1 MIVSANQLVAGCI
14 VTADVMG
21 KSGLPLVK
29 SKTTL
34 TESDIFYLQKL
45 LVKEVPVASH
55 LEDGTS
61 FVPSKEPVKPKT
73 LKKELHFLEALEAA
87 ADEYKKQFASWQHG
101 AAVDVSNL
109 RQILLPV
116 MEKAASWEGNIFNLP
131 SYRMQTD
138 YVSDH
143 AISIALLA
151 AAVLRKAGYTEAD
164 VNQTALAA
172 LLADCGMAKL
182 KQPYYLQKRTLHA
195 QEREDIEKHPTL
207 SYRMIEQVSL
217 LSTKAKL
224 AILQHHERAD
234 GTGYPLRL
242 GKDKIHPFASLVSI
256 CDTYHAL
263 LSERAYQRAVS
274 PYKAVEIILE
284 EQFERFDPAMVQ
296 YFVQAFLDAQ
306 QKTTVRLSSGKL
318 AEIVFTDSN
327 IPTKPMVRE
336 LESGEV
342 KALNEYPDLYIK
354 EVIK

>member
-45 LVKEVPVASH
+45 LVKEVTVASH

-61 FVPSKEPVKPKT
+61 FVPSKEPVQQKV
-73 LKKELHFLEALEAA
+73 LKKELNFLDAYEAA
-87 ADEYKKQFASWQHG
+87 ADEHQKQFASWQHG
-101 AAVDVSNL
+101 AAVDVSSL
-109 RQILLPV
+109 RKKLLT
-116 MEKAASWEGNIFNLP
+116 MIEKLAKWDGNIFNLP
-131 SYRMQTD
+131 SYRKQKD

-143 AISIALLA
+143 AIGMALLA
-151 AAVLRKAGYTEAD
+151 AAVLQRAGYTEAD
-164 VNQTALAA
+164 INQTALAA

-182 KQPYYLQKRTLHA
+182 KQPYHLQKRSLHA
-195 QEREDIEKHPTL
+195 LDREDMEKHPTL
-207 SYRMIEQVSL
+207 SYRMIEKVSL

-224 AILQHHERAD
+224 VILQHHERAD
-234 GTGYPLRL
+234 GAGYPLRL
-242 GKDKIHPFASLVSI
+242 GKDKVHPFASLISI

-263 LSERAYQRAVS
+263 ISERAHQRAVS
-274 PYKAVEIILE
+274 PYRAVEVILE
-284 EQFERFDPAMVQ
+284 EQFERFDPTMVQ
-296 YFVQAFLDAQ
+296 HFMQAFLDAQ
-306 QKTTVRLSSGKL
+306 QKTTVRLSSGEL

-327 IPTKPMVRE
+327 YPARPMVRE

-342 KALNEYPDLYIK
+342 KAMNEYPDLQIE
-354 EVIK
+354 EVIQ

>member
-29 SKTTL
+29 SKTIL

-45 LVKEVPVASH
+45 LVKEVPIASH

-61 FVPSKEPVKPKT
+61 FVPSKEFVKPKM
-73 LKKELHFLEALEAA
+73 LKKEQNFLDALEAA
-87 ADEYKKQFASWQHG
+87 ADAYQKQFASWQHG
-101 AAVDVSNL
+101 AAVDASSL
-109 RQILLPV
+109 RQMLLPV

-131 SYRMQTD
+131 SYRTQTD
-138 YVSDH
+138 YVSHH
-143 AISIALLA
+143 AIGIALLA
-151 AAVLRKAGYTEAD
+151 AAVLQKAGYTEAD

-182 KQPYYLQKRTLHA
+182 KQPYFLQKRRLHA
-195 QEREDIEKHPTL
+195 HEREDIEKHPTL
-207 SYRMIEQVSL
+207 SYRMIEQVSH

-242 GKDKIHPFASLVSI
+242 SKDKIHPFASLVSI

-263 LSERAYQRAVS
+263 ISERAHQRAVS
-274 PYKAVEIILE
+274 PYRAVEIILD
-284 EQFERFDPAMVQ
+284 EQFERFDPSMVQ
-296 YFVQAFLDAQ
+296 SFIQAFLDAQ
-306 QKTTVRLSSGKL
+306 QKTTVRLSSGQL
-318 AEIVFTDSN
+318 AEIVFTDSSN
-327 IPTKPMVRE
+327 PTKPMVRE

-342 KALNEYPDLYIK
+342 KAMNEYPDLHIE